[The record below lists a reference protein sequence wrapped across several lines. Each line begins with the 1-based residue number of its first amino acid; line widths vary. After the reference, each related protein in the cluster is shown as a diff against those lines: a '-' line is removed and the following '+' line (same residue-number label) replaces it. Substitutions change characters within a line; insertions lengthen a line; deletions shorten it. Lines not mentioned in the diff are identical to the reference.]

1 MDFEPHNFPALVTS
15 VIRSDPRLAEPL
27 KEIFAAY
34 ARSEDLEEIWARI
47 DSKFHQSLRLILDDL
62 NEIDDP
68 VSLDQEVQ
76 SLLTAIDEALIA
88 VEHEAAIAPEAD
100 SDGSSGKKAKKAKKK
115 VAKAAGKKAA
125 KKPAAKKKAVKKKA
139 AAQKSG
145 AKKKKAAAP
154 AKKKAAKPA
163 KKKAAKSAAKKPA
176 KKKAAKPAAKKAK
189 AAAKKAKP
197 AKKKAK

>member
-76 SLLTAIDEALIA
+76 SLLTAIDEALVA
-88 VEHEAAIAPEAD
+88 VEHEAALAPETDA
-100 SDGSSGKKAKKAKKK
+100 GASSVKKVKKK
-115 VAKAAGKKAA
+115 AKAAGKKAA
-125 KKPAAKKKAVKKKA
+125 KKPAGKKKAVKKAAAAKKPAKKKAVKAAKKKAAKPAKKKAVKKA
-139 AAQKSG
+139 AA
-145 AKKKKAAAP
+145 AKKPVKKKAAKP

-163 KKKAAKSAAKKPA
+163 KKKA
-176 KKKAAKPAAKKAK
+176 KKK
-189 AAAKKAKP
+189 
-197 AKKKAK
+197 

>member
-15 VIRSDPRLAEPL
+15 VIRYNPRLAEPL

-47 DSKFHQSLRLILDDL
+47 DSKFHRSLRLILDDL

-88 VEHEAAIAPEAD
+88 VEHEAALAPETH
-100 SDGSSGKKAKKAKKK
+100 SDKSSVKNVKKK
-115 VAKAAGKKAA
+115 TGKAAGKKAA
-125 KKPAAKKKAVKKKA
+125 KKPAAKKKTVKKKA
-139 AAQKSG
+139 AVKKSG
-145 AKKKKAAAP
+145 AKKKKAATP

-163 KKKAAKSAAKKPA
+163 KKKAANGAAKKPA
-176 KKKAAKPAAKKAK
+176 KKKAAKPAG
-189 AAAKKAKP
+189 KKAKP
-197 AKKKAK
+197 AKKKTKKKK

>member
-34 ARSEDLEEIWARI
+34 ARNEDLDEIWARI

-76 SLLTAIDEALIA
+76 SLLTAIDEALVA
-88 VEHEAAIAPEAD
+88 VEHEAALAPETHAD
-100 SDGSSGKKAKKAKKK
+100 KSSVKKVKKKAG
-115 VAKAAGKKAA
+115 KAAGKKPASKKAA

-139 AAQKSG
+139 AAQKTG
-145 AKKKKAAAP
+145 AKKKKAATP

-163 KKKAAKSAAKKPA
+163 KKKVAKGAAKKPA
-176 KKKAAKPAAKKAK
+176 KKKAAKAAG
-189 AAAKKAKP
+189 KKAKP
-197 AKKKAK
+197 AKKKTKKK